1 MNAEL
6 ALARR
11 QFLATTAVGTTA
23 ETAGCTGP
31 AGRESVDEV
40 DDAWPAPREGKR
52 RVMLF
57 GSTHLQHT
65 ADGDGGNVFAVDPG
79 DVLEDDRQRELAD
92 LVDRL
97 ATWDP
102 DRVAVEWPS
111 AEQEIID
118 EAYTDYRDGGIEALP
133 ERLDP
138 TNEIVQIGFRLAD
151 RLDHEPP
158 AAVDYPQNLTALLE
172 SEETPPS
179 FESLLPDPADVAY
192 PLPALEETIAEDQ
205 RLLDEGTL
213 LEYHRHL
220 NDPDRARWNDE
231 LLFAAALEGSDLGEY
246 PATSLLTAWY
256 QRNIRI
262 AANLWNGVDG
272 ERVLLV
278 IGASH
283 VPGLRH
289 LLTVAPMFVPVSPL
303 PSLE

>member
-40 DDAWPAPREGKR
+40 DDAWPAPREEATRHALRIDAPPAHGRRRRRKR
-52 RVMLF
+52 LR
-57 GSTHLQHT
+57 GRS
-65 ADGDGGNVFAVDPG
+65 G

-179 FESLLPDPADVAY
+179 FESLLPDPPTSRIPFPHSRKRSPRISDYSTRERCSSITVTSTT
-192 PLPALEETIAEDQ
+192 PTG
-205 RLLDEGTL
+205 RGGTTNCSSPRRSR
-213 LEYHRHL
+213 EV
-220 NDPDRARWNDE
+220 
-231 LLFAAALEGSDLGEY
+231 
-246 PATSLLTAWY
+246 TSASTP
-256 QRNIRI
+256 R
-262 AANLWNGVDG
+262 
-272 ERVLLV
+272 RVC
-278 IGASH
+278 
-283 VPGLRH
+283 
-289 LLTVAPMFVPVSPL
+289 
-303 PSLE
+303 